1 MRAHNNAVPDGRAA
15 LNNAAYSHYTSF
27 QMRIRDDASIR
38 NDCLPQC
45 GTVDFA
51 SRQKARMR
59 VDRRLR
65 IKEAVL
71 GHHVGEIQV
80 RLIKGPD
87 CSDVF
92 PVTLKDKRADMPIFD
107 R

>member
-1 MRAHNNAVPDGRAA
+1 HDDAVPDRRTA
-15 LNNAAYSHYTSF
+15 LNNAAYSDHASF
-27 QMRIRDDASIR
+27 QMRVRDYASIR
-38 NDCLPQC
+38 NDCLPQG

-51 SRQKARMR
+51 SRQKAWVR

-65 IKEAVL
+65 IKEAVI

-80 RLIKGPD
+80 RLIKSPD